1 MPEEARNRQ
10 CKLLLF
16 SLLLVTSYCLKFM
29 VTNLLQRK
37 LFIFLRIEA
46 KFFTVELGSPA
57 LVSLFPVLYLPS
69 IPGLPLLLLFVF
81 ISLSFILPK
90 TPLTCHFFFLTYRAR
105 LIFIMSLKSNIS
117 LKSLKSK
124 TLLRSLWA
132 KRRIQLEPN
141 NLLHFWIHFIFQFHQ
156 LPNFISQ
163 RYVKRLS
170 FLFCFVSWMSFPPLY
185 SFQPNQRPLHQFLN
199 P

>member
-1 MPEEARNRQ
+1 MQVTAVLIAAGN
-10 CKLLLF
+10 KLLLKIHGNKSTSKEVIHIPSYRSEVFYGGTWF
-16 SLLLVTSYCLKFM
+16 SSSRKF
-29 VTNLLQRK
+29 V
-37 LFIFLRIEA
+37 
-46 KFFTVELGSPA
+46 
-57 LVSLFPVLYLPS
+57 PS
-69 IPGLPLLLLFVF
+69 FVF
-81 ISLSFILPK
+81 AIY
-90 TPLTCHFFFLTYRAR
+90 TR

-163 RYVKRLS
+163 RYINSCALS
-170 FLFCFVSWMSFPPLY
+170 DITESKQLLDKLLW
-185 SFQPNQRPLHQFLN
+185 
-199 P
+199 